1 MQIMFHLQKGL
12 FLRAICQVHYP
23 RNAFKYP
30 INQSIQKHLQ
40 IHIFANARASLLLL
54 PSQLIQDFKLLVWV
68 LCKFSIVSI
77 LIVIIYLLRA
87 ENCFHDVDVNISYRV
102 SWLYSTQDNSRR
114 QIIQPVVFV
123 YLWYIYLSGSLF
135 ISNETVSV
143 LQSPQLLTFKKDM
156 LSL

>member
-1 MQIMFHLQKGL
+1 MTMQIMFHLQKGL

-102 SWLYSTQDNSRR
+102 S
-114 QIIQPVVFV
+114 
-123 YLWYIYLSGSLF
+123 
-135 ISNETVSV
+135 
-143 LQSPQLLTFKKDM
+143 
-156 LSL
+156 